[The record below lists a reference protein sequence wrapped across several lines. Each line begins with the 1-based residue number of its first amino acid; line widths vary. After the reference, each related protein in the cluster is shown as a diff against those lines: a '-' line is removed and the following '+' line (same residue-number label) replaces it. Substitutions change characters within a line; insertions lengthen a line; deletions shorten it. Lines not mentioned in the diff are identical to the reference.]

1 MRTRV
6 AVLTL
11 ALSASSLCGCAKK
24 IDATFEGT
32 ITMTTTLAGKAPQP
46 MRMEIKN
53 GRMRFDTVGE
63 GGAPMHGV
71 YDPTRN
77 EVMVFMDSQKAYMTL
92 DFSRATAPASNTSAE
107 TSIAEKAG
115 GKDEVAGISCE
126 KWVSK
131 EPSGKRSEVCV
142 IEGVN
147 FFDLTRLRAGA
158 AGLGGVGPQSMQEKK
173 MFPLRSVEYD
183 ASGAEISR
191 MEVTAVDK
199 KAVDESRFVTPA
211 DYKKLE
217 IPPAPAQP

>member
-1 MRTRV
+1 MRTR
-6 AVLTL
+6 AAALLL
-11 ALSASSLCGCAKK
+11 ALSTATLCGCEKK
-24 IDATFEGT
+24 IDANFEGT

-46 MRMEIKN
+46 MMMEIKN
-53 GRMRFDTVGE
+53 GKMRFDTVGE

-71 YDPTRN
+71 YDPTHN
-77 EVMVFMDSQKAYMTL
+77 EVRVFMDSQKAYMTL
-92 DFSRATAPASNTSAE
+92 DFSRATAPAPNTSAD
-107 TSIAEKAG
+107 TSVAEKVG
-115 GKDEVAGISCE
+115 GKDQVAGITCE
-126 KWVSK
+126 RWSAK
-131 EPSGKRSEVCV
+131 ESSGKRSEVCV

-158 AGLGGVGPQSMQEKK
+158 AGLGPQSMQEKK

-199 KAVDESRFVTPA
+199 KAVDESRFMTPA

-217 IPPAPAQP
+217 IPAPAQP